1 MERPRGFNFKLLVPS
16 RGNNGQVSAVRPQE
30 TVENCGDFMNT
41 LQQGN
46 SKGFEKEQSMPF
58 THTSAVAP
66 TKPTR
71 PEISRM
77 KVVPPMEKGENNCSP
92 GQLYSKLF
100 DEVDKIKCWKVKV
113 DSDTVQK
120 ERKLQENKRTIETQR
135 KAIQELQ
142 FGSESLSVK
151 LEEQISENEELRNKN
166 NGTRNLCNV
175 LKDTFQRTAE
185 KMHLFESEREETHHL
200 FTENSG
206 SIQKVIAA
214 FESLR
219 IQAEADQQEMQKV
232 KEDLLQFE
240 DQKEKLHKEYTMK
253 EKEAAVLQ
261 TQIKEKEKELQ
272 ELLLDLQETQK
283 HCEQLQEATNE
294 QDELLKSSKQE
305 QESLLQR
312 LNAAEQHSKDT
323 EKNREAIAA
332 MLAQSKE
339 EYGEMIENK
348 DLSLQELTRVK
359 HQQADKLEEIQTTLQ
374 ELQSSR
380 AAEIQRTK
388 DLEEN
393 LTASNKE
400 LERRNTLLGESRE
413 QSADKDEQIKI
424 LEDKLERESKSVESM
439 KATNETT
446 ELRVEELTA
455 ELSRR
460 TEEVQLFKDEAEIE
474 NAELDRLKKTL
485 EAAENAQEDLKK
497 KATVTE
503 IKVQDLEEQLNTEIN
518 QNKEQSFQ
526 MEQLRKDFTQH
537 RVKYKKLSSTFNELQ
552 CEKTAIQ
559 RQLES
564 GSSDVKAMEANMEES
579 EEKVVKLSIE
589 IQRLEE
595 ENQCLREEVNSIKTK
610 SQGTYQE
617 SETLQKKIEENC
629 EHLQEEI
636 TEKENRIKSVE
647 TKLCKLRKTFEIK
660 LKAQEGFQKKNK
672 MLQKQIAKENAK
684 SSQLEIV
691 INSLQEESQSL
702 KRLNEEDHQNMLKAL
717 ESKSSFAAELENE
730 LQKLRLTAVEAA
742 KNKEDTEVKCQH
754 KIADMV
760 ALMEKHKSQY
770 DRMVEEKDAELDEN
784 KRKETQTVAS
794 RKSLELDV
802 TKHKA
807 DNDQLKQQLKTEI
820 TEKKELTNLKKVIA
834 STKVTQL
841 SEARTKQSPA
851 SDYKQRRCSKTPKDS
866 SPKRHMFDFSE
877 ALRTPY
883 SREEGRAAFKK
894 KDQSDTESI
903 RTLCGTTPK
912 TTETHN
918 EDVKAPR
925 SFASGV
931 GGTSNIKSYRI
942 RTPPSAVK
950 AERWGNSTIELD
962 FKSDSSDQSDLL
974 TFASAPAHTFSA
986 PQCKRNIFKK
996 IQSPV
1001 THKSPGSSLK
1011 FAAMKR
1017 MRDAGWTAVTG
1028 CDKKKRTTNVKIFA

>member
-30 TVENCGDFMNT
+30 IVENCGDFMNT

-58 THTSAVAP
+58 THTSAVA
-66 TKPTR
+66 PTR

-120 ERKLQENKRTIETQR
+120 ERKLQDNKRTIETQR

-166 NGTRNLCNV
+166 NGTRNLCNI

-185 KMHLFESEREETHHL
+185 KMHLFESEREETHDL

-232 KEDLLQFE
+232 KDDLLQFE
-240 DQKEKLHKEYTMK
+240 DQKENLHQEYTMK

-261 TQIKEKEKELQ
+261 TQINEKEKELQ

-323 EKNREAIAA
+323 EKNCEAIAA

-339 EYGEMIENK
+339 EYGQMIENK

-359 HQQADKLEEIQTTLQ
+359 HQQAEKLEEIQTTLQ
-374 ELQSSR
+374 ELQSSQ

-413 QSADKDEQIKI
+413 QSAEKDEQIKI

-460 TEEVQLFKDEAEIE
+460 TEEVQLFKVEAEIE

-518 QNKEQSFQ
+518 QNKEQTFQ

-564 GSSDVKAMEANMEES
+564 GSSDVKAMEANMKES
-579 EEKVVKLSIE
+579 EEKVVKLSRE

-610 SQGTYQE
+610 SQVTYQE

-794 RKSLELDV
+794 RKSLELDL
-802 TKHKA
+802 TKHKTY
-807 DNDQLKQQLKTEI
+807 NDQLKQQLKTEI
-820 TEKKELTNLKKVIA
+820 TEKENVQKELTNLKKVIA

-841 SEARTKQSPA
+841 SEAKTKQSPA

-894 KDQSDTESI
+894 KA
-903 RTLCGTTPK
+903 
-912 TTETHN
+912 ETHN
-918 EDVKAPR
+918 EDLKAPR

-931 GGTSNIKSYRI
+931 GGTSNIKSYRV

-950 AERWGNSTIELD
+950 PERWGNSTIELE

-974 TFASAPAHTFSA
+974 TFASAPAHTLSA
-986 PQCKRNIFKK
+986 TQCKRNIFKK

>member
-16 RGNNGQVSAVRPQE
+16 RGNNGQASAVRPQE
-30 TVENCGDFMNT
+30 IVDNCGDFMNT

-120 ERKLQENKRTIETQR
+120 ERKLQDNKRTIETQR

-151 LEEQISENEELRNKN
+151 LEEQISENEELRNKH
-166 NGTRNLCNV
+166 NGTRNLCNI

-232 KEDLLQFE
+232 KDDLLQFE
-240 DQKEKLHKEYTMK
+240 DQKEKLHQEYTMK

-283 HCEQLQEATNE
+283 HCEQLQEATSKIMVTFKDE

-339 EYGEMIENK
+339 EYGQMIENK

-374 ELQSSR
+374 ELQSSQ

-400 LERRNTLLGESRE
+400 LERRNTLLGASRE

-446 ELRVEELTA
+446 ELRVAELTA

-460 TEEVQLFKDEAEIE
+460 TEEVQLFKVEAEIE
-474 NAELDRLKKTL
+474 NADLDRLKKTL

-518 QNKEQSFQ
+518 QNKEQTFQ

-564 GSSDVKAMEANMEES
+564 GSSDVKAMEANMKES
-579 EEKVVKLSIE
+579 EEKVVKLSRE

-617 SETLQKKIEENC
+617 SEILQKKIEEN
-629 EHLQEEI
+629 EEI

-647 TKLCKLRKTFEIK
+647 TKLCNLRKTFEIK

-730 LQKLRLTAVEAA
+730 CQKLRLTAVEAA

-770 DRMVEEKDAELDEN
+770 DRIVEEKDAELDEN

-794 RKSLELDV
+794 RKSLELDL

-820 TEKKELTNLKKVIA
+820 TEKEKVQKELTNLTKVIA

-894 KDQSDTESI
+894 KA
-903 RTLCGTTPK
+903 
-912 TTETHN
+912 ETHN
-918 EDVKAPR
+918 EDLKAPR

-942 RTPPSAVK
+942 MTPPSAVK
-950 AERWGNSTIELD
+950 AERWGNSTMELE

-974 TFASAPAHTFSA
+974 TFTSAPAPADTFSA

-996 IQSPV
+996 IQNPV

>member
-30 TVENCGDFMNT
+30 IVENGGDFMNT

-46 SKGFEKEQSMPF
+46 STGFVKEQSMSF
-58 THTSAVAP
+58 THTSVVAP

-71 PEISRM
+71 PEIPRM
-77 KVVPPMEKGENNCSP
+77 KVVPPMEKGENICSP

-100 DEVDKIKCWKVKV
+100 DEMDKIKCWKVKV

-166 NGTRNLCNV
+166 NATRNLCNI
-175 LKDTFQRTAE
+175 LKDTFQRSAE

-200 FTENSG
+200 LTENSA

-240 DQKEKLHKEYTMK
+240 DQKEKYHQDYTIK

-261 TQIKEKEKELQ
+261 THIKEKEKELHK
-272 ELLLDLQETQK
+272 LLLDLRETQK
-283 HCEQLQEATNE
+283 HCEQLQEASNE
-294 QDELLKSSKQE
+294 QAELLKSSKQE

-312 LNAAEQHSKDT
+312 LNAAEQHSKET

-339 EYGEMIENK
+339 EYGEMIQNK
-348 DLSLQELTRVK
+348 DLSLLELTRVK

-374 ELQSSR
+374 ELQSSL
-380 AAEIQRTK
+380 AAEMQRTK
-388 DLEEN
+388 ELEDTLMAN
-393 LTASNKE
+393 NKE
-400 LERRNTLLGESRE
+400 LERRNTLLGESRK

-424 LEDKLERESKSVESM
+424 LEDKLERESKSAESM
-439 KATNETT
+439 KGTIETT

-455 ELSRR
+455 ELSRG
-460 TEEVQLFKDEAEIE
+460 TEEVQLLKDEAEME
-474 NAELDRLKKTL
+474 KAEQDRLKKTL
-485 EAAENAQEDLKK
+485 EAAENSQEDLKK
-497 KATVTE
+497 KVTVTE
-503 IKVQDLEEQLNTEIN
+503 IKVQELEEQLNTEIN
-518 QNKEQSFQ
+518 KNKEQTFQ
-526 MEQLRKDFTQH
+526 IEQLRKDFTQH

-552 CEKTAIQ
+552 CEKRAIQ
-559 RQLES
+559 RQL
-564 GSSDVKAMEANMEES
+564 DVKAMEVS
-579 EEKVVKLSIE
+579 EEKVVKLTRE

-595 ENQCLREEVNSIKTK
+595 ENQCLQEEVNSFKTK

-617 SETLQKKIEENC
+617 TETMQKKIEENC
-629 EHLQEEI
+629 EHLREEI
-636 TEKENRIKSVE
+636 TEKDNRIKSVE
-647 TKLCKLRKTFEIK
+647 TK
-660 LKAQEGFQKKNK
+660 NK
-672 MLQKQIAKENAK
+672 ILQKQIAKENAK
-684 SSQLEIV
+684 SCQLEIV

-702 KRLNEEDHQNMLKAL
+702 KRQNEDDHQNMLKAL
-717 ESKSSFAAELENE
+717 EFKSSFAAELENE
-730 LQKLRLTAVEAA
+730 LQKLRLTAVEAV

-784 KRKETQTVAS
+784 KKKEMQAVAS
-794 RKSLELDV
+794 RKSLELDF

-807 DNDQLKQQLKTEI
+807 HNDQLKQQLKTEI
-820 TEKKELTNLKKVIA
+820 TEKETVQKELINLKKVIA
-834 STKVTQL
+834 STRVTQL

-851 SDYKQRRCSKTPKDS
+851 SDYKQRRCYKTPKDS
-866 SPKRHMFDFSE
+866 SPKRHM
-877 ALRTPY
+877 RTPSY
-883 SREEGRAAFKK
+883 SREEGRAASKK
-894 KDQSDTESI
+894 KA
-903 RTLCGTTPK
+903 
-912 TTETHN
+912 ETHN

-950 AERWGNSTIELD
+950 AERWGKSTIELD

-974 TFASAPAHTFSA
+974 IFASAPAPTFSA
-986 PQCKRNIFKK
+986 PQCKGDIFRK

-1001 THKSPGSSLK
+1001 TLKPPGNSLK
-1011 FAAMKR
+1011 IAAMKR

-1028 CDKKKRTTNVKIFA
+1028 CDKKKRMTNEKIFA